1 VRTILRPDELERIE
15 RELGDGVSARQVVTL
30 FQERGVRFS
39 EATFRK
45 YVQSGLLPRSRR
57 VGHKGKHRGSR
68 GLYPTAVV
76 RRINAIKAMMAEG
89 MTLEEIRGSFLSLR
103 GDLDDLEETVE
114 RIVAEL
120 TRALSGAVAPAAERT
135 RLRTEL
141 RQKREEARRLTRSLE
156 RLGSRI
162 AAARA
167 AASGQGREGA

>member
-1 VRTILRPDELERIE
+1 MRTILAPAELRKIE
-15 RELGDGVSARQVVTL
+15 QELGDGVSARQVVAL

-57 VGHKGKHRGSR
+57 VGHKGKHRGST
-68 GLYPTAVV
+68 GVYPPGVV

-103 GDLDDLEETVE
+103 GELDGLEETVE

-120 TRALSGAVAPAAERT
+120 TRALSGSVAPAAERA
-135 RLRTEL
+135 RLRAEL
-141 RQKREEARRLTRSLE
+141 RRSREQARGLTRTLE

-167 AASGQGREGA
+167 AASEMNREGT

>member
-1 VRTILRPDELERIE
+1 MRTILEPDELRRIE
-15 RELGDGVSARQVVTL
+15 RDLGDGVSSRRVVAL

-45 YVQSGLLPRSRR
+45 YVQAGLLPRSRR
-57 VGHKGKHRGSR
+57 VGHKGKHRGST
-68 GLYPTAVV
+68 GVYPPGVV
-76 RRINAIKAMMAEG
+76 RRINAIKSMMAEG
-89 MTLEEIRGSFLSLR
+89 MTLEDIRGSFLSLR
-103 GDLDDLEETVE
+103 GELDTLEETVE

-120 TRALSGAVAPAAERT
+120 TRALSEAAAPAAERV

-141 RQKREEARRLTRSLE
+141 RRSRDEARRLTRTLE

-167 AASGQGREGA
+167 AAHEEGREGA

>member
-1 VRTILRPDELERIE
+1 MRTILGPDELRRIE
-15 RELGDGVSARQVVTL
+15 RELGGGVSSRRVVEL

-45 YVQSGLLPRSRR
+45 YVQAGLLPRSRR
-57 VGHKGKHRGSR
+57 VGHKGKHRGST
-68 GLYPTAVV
+68 GVYPPGVV

-89 MTLEEIRGSFLSLR
+89 MTLEDIRGSFLSLR
-103 GDLDDLEETVE
+103 GELDDLEETVE
-114 RIVAEL
+114 RIVAGL
-120 TRALSGAVAPAAERT
+120 TRALSGTAGPAAERA

-141 RQKREEARRLTRSLE
+141 RRSRDEAKRLTRALE

-167 AASGQGREGA
+167 ASTEAREGA